1 MLGWGTVL
9 LHFVP
14 VVNPPD
20 STDSRLRS
28 RGQNEIIGKKRTGKK
43 VQPQPVLGEQFILV
57 QAVVG
62 SQVSVFAMQL
72 VSA

>member
-1 MLGWGTVL
+1 MVL

-20 STDSRLRS
+20 STDFRLRS

-43 VQPQPVLGEQFILV
+43 VQPQPVPGEQFILV